1 MEIHSVYTGMLSS
14 FTSTTFTYRPPKD
27 KAYHRP
33 GVLYI
38 SQQFSLDDLSVLDIA
53 AFFAFSLGLL
63 EVDPISE
70 EDAIFLQ
77 SEDVWKKVKAALA
90 KCDMGLP
97 RRSAIQHNNPADV
110 NNRWWVKFYY
120 RRQSKA

>member
-38 SQQFSLDDLSVLDIA
+38 SQQFSLDELSVLDIA

-70 EDAIFLQ
+70 EDAIFC
-77 SEDVWKKVKAALA
+77 KA
-90 KCDMGLP
+90 KTYE
-97 RRSAIQHNNPADV
+97 R
-110 NNRWWVKFYY
+110 K
-120 RRQSKA
+120 